1 MDGPYAAG
9 AVERGPM
16 GTLHL
21 HLRSSVEALTI
32 SAYAQDLDARRY
44 RCPPT
49 IDRRLDRLLAAD
61 APVRVLE
68 LTGPAGIG
76 KSAALREAARRAQQQ
91 GYRVVLVDGRDAGA
105 VAAFDEAGG
114 RSLVVVDEAERLGAA
129 LRGIGAR
136 IAELAAES
144 RVVVAA
150 RALPRRWLPDHVAE
164 LGERCRMSPL
174 NREDADAVLIAHGV
188 ADPCARADVLA
199 WAGGLPLA
207 LVLGARAPT
216 APPREVGDDLIEW
229 IAGSELD
236 DVDADLI
243 SVTALAGSVDAGL
256 VAALLPDRDAAAE
269 VARLRRCS
277 FVEQAGSR
285 LRLHS
290 HLAAV
295 VAEKLRTAEPAR
307 ASALTLRLAAH
318 EHDRAVAGDVEALG
332 RLARLVAD
340 PSIRAA
346 LGPTVGAAYFA
357 DRVRQY
363 DDAVLRDGLESVCP
377 GLWSLARPWL
387 CDPRA
392 RVVRRADGTP
402 VAAVVAM
409 PLAEAGRAE
418 AAARLTAPVVEH
430 ATVSGLGDRAVL
442 TALQVTFADAGEP
455 EVAAIRNAAAM
466 AWCGVANPRVD
477 LVNLVGDP
485 AGERDALVA
494 YGYDEVRGL
503 ARTVAGVPVTTW
515 LADVGDGGLAGLL
528 YSVVATEQGAS
539 GTEAGGA
546 VLLRALEEF
555 HDDVA
560 LAALPVAVRDLPA
573 AAAAEHVR
581 AWVRTTL
588 AARLAGE
595 PVLLDQVLRRYVD
608 ASASHESVMR
618 DTYASRATYFR
629 RLRRA
634 RELIAGEPAQRTPQE

>member
-1 MDGPYAAG
+1 
-9 AVERGPM
+9 M

-21 HLRSSVEALTI
+21 HPRSSVEALTI

-49 IDRRLDRLLAAD
+49 IDRRLDRLLAAE

-76 KSAALREAARRAQQQ
+76 KSAALREAARRAETQ
-91 GYRVVLVDGRDAGA
+91 GYRVVAVDGRDPGA
-105 VAAFDEAGG
+105 VAALDEAGAG

-129 LRGIGAR
+129 LRGIGER
-136 IAELAAES
+136 IAELPAES
-144 RVVVAA
+144 RVVVAG
-150 RALPRRWLPDHVAE
+150 RALPRRWLPDHVGE
-164 LGERCRMSPL
+164 LGERCRLSPL
-174 NREDADAVLIAHGV
+174 TREDADAVLVAHGV

-207 LVLGARAPT
+207 LVLGARAPA
-216 APPREVGDDLIEW
+216 APPRDVGDDLIEW

-236 DVDADLI
+236 EVDADLMA
-243 SVTALAGSVDAGL
+243 VTALAGSVDAGL
-256 VAALLPDRDAAAE
+256 VAALLPARDAAAE
-269 VARLRRCS
+269 IARLRRCS
-277 FVEQAGSR
+277 FVEQAGPR

-290 HLAAV
+290 HLAGV
-295 VAEKLRTAEPAR
+295 VAERLRTAEPGR

-332 RLARLVAD
+332 RLARLVED
-340 PSIRAA
+340 PAIRAA
-346 LGPTVGAAYFA
+346 LGPTFGAAYFA
-357 DRVRQY
+357 DHVRPY
-363 DDAVLRDGLESVCP
+363 DDAALREGLEEVCP
-377 GLWSLARPWL
+377 GLWSVARPWL

-409 PLAEAGRAE
+409 PLAVAGRATA

-430 ATVSGLGDRAVL
+430 GVASGLGDRAVV

-485 AGERDALVA
+485 AGEREALVA
-494 YGYDEVRGL
+494 YGYDEVDGL

-515 LADVGDGGLAGLL
+515 VADVGEGGLAGLL
-528 YSVVATEQGAS
+528 YGVVATEQGAS

-546 VLLRALEEF
+546 VLLTALEEF
-555 HDDVA
+555 HDDTA
-560 LAALPVAVRDLPA
+560 LAALPVAARDLPA

-581 AWVRTTL
+581 AWVRTTV

-608 ASASHESVMR
+608 EGASHESVMR

-634 RELIAGEPAQRTPQE
+634 RELIAGEPAQGQRTPQE

>member
-1 MDGPYAAG
+1 
-9 AVERGPM
+9 M

-21 HLRSSVEALTI
+21 HPRSSVEALTI

-49 IDRRLDRLLAAD
+49 IDRRLDRLLAAE
-61 APVRVLE
+61 AAVRVLE

-76 KSAALREAARRAQQQ
+76 KSATLREAARRAQRQ
-91 GYRVVLVDGRDAGA
+91 GYRVVLVDGNDPGA
-105 VAAFDEAGG
+105 VAALDDAAG
-114 RSLVVVDEAERLGAA
+114 RVLVVVDEAEQLGAA
-129 LRGIGAR
+129 LRGIGER
-136 IAELAAES
+136 IAELSAQS

-150 RALPRRWLPDHVAE
+150 RALPPRWLPDHVAE

-174 NREDADAVLIAHGV
+174 SREDADAVLVAHGV
-188 ADPCARADVLA
+188 EDPCARADVLA

-207 LVLGARAPT
+207 LVLGARAPA
-216 APPREVGDDLIEW
+216 APPREIGDDLIEW

-236 DVDADLI
+236 EIDADLMA
-243 SVTALAGSVDAGL
+243 VTALAGSVDAGL
-256 VAALLPDRDAAAE
+256 VAALLPGRDPAEE

-277 FVEQAGSR
+277 FVEPAGSR
-285 LRLHS
+285 LRLHP

-295 VAEKLRTAEPAR
+295 VAERLRTAEPAR
-307 ASALTLRLAAH
+307 SSALVLRLAAH

-340 PSIRAA
+340 PAIRAA

-357 DRVRQY
+357 DRVRPQ
-363 DDAVLRDGLESVCP
+363 DDAVLREGLEEVCP
-377 GLWSLARPWL
+377 GLWPVARPWL
-387 CDPRA
+387 CDQRA

-409 PLAEAGRAE
+409 PLAEAGRASG
-418 AAARLTAPVVEH
+418 AGARLTAPVVEH
-430 ATVSGLGDRAVL
+430 AAAAGLGDRAVV

-485 AGERDALVA
+485 AGEREALVA
-494 YGYDEVRGL
+494 YGYDEVRAL

-515 LADVGDGGLAGLL
+515 AADVGEAGLAGLL
-528 YSVVATEQGAS
+528 YGVVATEQGAT

-546 VLLRALEEF
+546 VLLAALEEF
-555 HDDVA
+555 HDDAA
-560 LAALPVAVRDLPA
+560 LAALPVAARDLPA

-581 AWVRTTL
+581 AWVRTTVT
-588 AARLAGE
+588 ARLAGE

-608 ASASHESVMR
+608 PDASHESVMR

-634 RELIAGEPAQRTPQE
+634 RELLAAESAADQRTPQE